1 MAILRDTGAAQSLIV
16 EDALPFSVD
25 SASGDEVLLQGVE
38 LGHVSVPLHTIYLQC
53 DLVVG
58 PVTIGVRPSLP
69 VKGVAV
75 ILGNDLAGNRVTSD
89 DVAISDSPLPS
100 CAVTRAM
107 AKRMEV
113 GKLKDD
119 ERSVHMSNP
128 NGQALGDSVAK
139 ELVSAQEITK
149 ESESNFVLTRQ
160 ELIKEQGDDPEIQE
174 LCQSAIEEADISTV
188 PRCYF
193 LKQGV
198 LMRKWRP
205 PVVPASQ
212 EWSVVYQIVIPRK
225 YCETVL
231 SLAHDTPMAGHMGV
245 NKTHHRVLQHF
256 YWPGISKDV
265 KKLPDLSIG
274 GEA

>member
-1 MAILRDTGAAQSLIV
+1 
-16 EDALPFSVD
+16 
-25 SASGDEVLLQGVE
+25 
-38 LGHVSVPLHTIYLQC
+38 
-53 DLVVG
+53 
-58 PVTIGVRPSLP
+58 
-69 VKGVAV
+69 
-75 ILGNDLAGNRVTSD
+75 
-89 DVAISDSPLPS
+89 
-100 CAVTRAM
+100 M

-149 ESESNFVLTRQ
+149 ESESNFVITWH
-160 ELIKEQGDDPEIQE
+160 PEIQE

-212 EWSVVYQIVIPRK
+212 EWSMVYQIVISHK
-225 YCETVL
+225 YRETVL
-231 SLAHDTPMAGHMGV
+231 SLAHDTPMAGHIGV

-265 KKLPDLSIG
+265 K
-274 GEA
+274 EF